1 MSHRLEFLDEPG
13 AFLEAAGEY
22 LAAAP
27 VVSTVVTTV
36 AERLRRQGQ
45 DPVDFPRWCLVVR
58 DDTGVVVGAGMRT
71 APFLPHP
78 AYLLPM
84 PDVAAVELAWVL
96 SGRGEELGGVNGA
109 LPAVRV
115 LAEEYAG
122 LAGRSAWVEV
132 HTRLFEVTEV
142 VGPGPVAGSLRPA
155 HAEDGD
161 DVDVALAWY
170 RRFAAEAAEQAG
182 RELPV
187 DHGGQ
192 RDRDDV
198 LRRIDDGCVWFWVGD
213 RGERVHLTGAN
224 PPAYGVVRIGPV
236 FTPRQHRG
244 HGYASAAVAAVSQR
258 LLEDGE
264 RVCLFTDQAN
274 PTSNHIYTELGYR
287 AVVDQANLVFG

>member
-22 LAAAP
+22 LAGAP
-27 VVSTVVTTV
+27 VVSTVVTTY
-36 AERLRRQGQ
+36 AERLRRHGQ
-45 DPVDFPRWCLVVR
+45 DPVDFPRWWLVVR
-58 DDTGVVVGAGMRT
+58 DDAGVVVGAGMRT

-78 AYLLPM
+78 VYLLPM
-84 PDVAAVELAWVL
+84 PDEAAAELARVV

-122 LAGRSAWVEV
+122 LTGRSAQVEM

-142 VGPGPVAGSLRPA
+142 VAARPVVGSLRLA
-155 HAEDGD
+155 CADYDD
-161 DVDVALAWY
+161 DVAVALEWY

-182 RELPV
+182 REHPV
-187 DHGGQ
+187 DHGGPRH
-192 RDRDDV
+192 RDEV

-224 PPAYGVVRIGPV
+224 PPAYGVVRVGPV

-244 HGYASAAVAAVSQR
+244 RGYASAAVAAVSQR
-258 LLEDGE
+258 LLRDGN

-287 AVVDQANLVFG
+287 AVVDQANLVIG